1 MNLFKDKLSNSE
13 SLFQNEL
20 ALDTE
25 YIPKLLPFRE
35 SQQKYI
41 ASCINLLIQGKLGKN
56 LIITGSPGIG
66 KTALIKYM
74 IKELQ
79 ETSLDEQITPV
90 YINCWKKDSSYKIA
104 LEICAQINYKF
115 THNKDTDQLL
125 KETLKILNKKPVLL
139 CFDEIDKSADY
150 NFLYTLLEELYKKT
164 LVLIT
169 NNVKL
174 PSQLDERI
182 RSRLVPELINF
193 EPYTLDETKAI
204 LQQRIEYAFIPNAF
218 KEDVLDLI
226 SLKTYSLKDIRYGL
240 FMLRESGNIAESDS
254 SRFITLAHA
263 QSALEKIND
272 FSSNL
277 DLKDEHKIILE
288 LIKEN
293 SGQTTKDLFEIYRSK
308 KGALSYSAFYKNIKQ
323 LESKNLLLTKEL
335 NKGHAGRALIVEAPK
350 TKKLDEF

>member
-25 YIPKLLPFRE
+25 YIPKILPFRE

-79 ETSLDEQITPV
+79 ETSLDEQLTPI

-164 LVLIT
+164 LVL
-169 NNVKL
+169 
-174 PSQLDERI
+174 
-182 RSRLVPELINF
+182 
-193 EPYTLDETKAI
+193 
-204 LQQRIEYAFIPNAF
+204 
-218 KEDVLDLI
+218 
-226 SLKTYSLKDIRYGL
+226 
-240 FMLRESGNIAESDS
+240 
-254 SRFITLAHA
+254 
-263 QSALEKIND
+263 
-272 FSSNL
+272 
-277 DLKDEHKIILE
+277 
-288 LIKEN
+288 
-293 SGQTTKDLFEIYRSK
+293 
-308 KGALSYSAFYKNIKQ
+308 
-323 LESKNLLLTKEL
+323 
-335 NKGHAGRALIVEAPK
+335 
-350 TKKLDEF
+350 